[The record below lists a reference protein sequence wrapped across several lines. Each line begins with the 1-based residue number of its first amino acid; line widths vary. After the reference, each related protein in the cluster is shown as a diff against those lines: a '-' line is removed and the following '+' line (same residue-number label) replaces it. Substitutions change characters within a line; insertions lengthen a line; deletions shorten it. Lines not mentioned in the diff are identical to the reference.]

1 MDRLSKIRVSFLIS
15 GYGSNLSQILNNIQK
30 DRSSNFIPTLI
41 VSNKNIIN
49 KIKIKSKEINES
61 VKILENV
68 ANLNEVNF
76 LNSDLIFSIGYM
88 RQIPKSIF
96 NKFLTINLHPS
107 ILPVYK
113 GLMTHKRM
121 VINNEK
127 KYGETHEKV
136 VVPRHRAL
144 TMILMFSC
152 EHPFLHEKGPEQI
165 SRALNT
171 NNLRQ
176 KSLRVFFMLRETQK
190 IREKQ
195 NRSELNNYQK
205 YKTSL

>member
-127 KYGETHEKV
+127 KYGFTI
-136 VVPRHRAL
+136 HRVN
-144 TMILMFSC
+144 
-152 EHPFLHEKGPEQI
+152 Q
-165 SRALNT
+165 
-171 NNLRQ
+171 
-176 KSLRVFFMLRETQK
+176 SLDDGE
-190 IREKQ
+190 II
-195 NRSELNNYQK
+195 YQK
-205 YKTSL
+205 VLNIRNLNEVELQKAHKNLEITNVYKALKKICLSLDKF